1 MYVLSSCNVH
11 RLRGFYMAHTSMHAS
26 LSHANVAAQAR
37 GTAQIL
43 CYVTI
48 YSQSTNEMRM
58 LKHGRGFQQ
67 NTAASSGPQPFGN
80 AECKADPYAAA
91 GSGSSPARKALIV
104 DQTIGEARFAC
115 RGDSCGGLCIS
126 FVGDVVGVLWAP
138 VRRIRTR
145 VRREEE
151 LLAPNAPLT
160 LTITASPTSSPFT
173 GSLTCFHHLWPA
185 AGCLGR
191 RPGDWVKPDV
201 IGPLFSSYPIYVSNA
216 VHGDISHVLTP
227 NCRPTSTPSHR
238 GRPDDAVAWRH
249 RGRPRVR
256 RPNLAESL
264 PITRDAAAA
273 WNARTDPTCEPKSSE
288 PTSTTFA

>member
-1 MYVLSSCNVH
+1 MSPGC
-11 RLRGFYMAHTSMHAS
+11 
-26 LSHANVAAQAR
+26 
-37 GTAQIL
+37 
-43 CYVTI
+43 
-48 YSQSTNEMRM
+48 
-58 LKHGRGFQQ
+58 
-67 NTAASSGPQPFGN
+67 

-91 GSGSSPARKALIV
+91 GSGSSPTLKALIV
-104 DQTIGEARFAC
+104 DQTIGEARCAC
-115 RGDSCGGLCIS
+115 RGESVEVARG
-126 FVGDVVGVLWAP
+126 VVRFICRRRCVRDGV
-138 VRRIRTR
+138 
-145 VRREEE
+145 EETKSD
-151 LLAPNAPLT
+151 LLAPNPPLT